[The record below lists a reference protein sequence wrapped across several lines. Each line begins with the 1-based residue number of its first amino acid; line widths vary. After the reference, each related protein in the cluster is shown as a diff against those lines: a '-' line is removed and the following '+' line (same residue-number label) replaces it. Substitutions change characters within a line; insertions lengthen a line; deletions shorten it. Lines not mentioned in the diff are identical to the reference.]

1 VSFDDRAF
9 VRFEPPV
16 RHRYFVWVSFD
27 GTAYHGWQIQP
38 NGMSVQQ
45 KVQQSLS
52 LLLRQDIE
60 VTGAGRTDAGVHA
73 RQMVCHFD
81 WHEAID
87 APQLAYRLN
96 RVLPRDIS
104 CEKIEPVAIDLHAR
118 YSATR
123 RTYRYFVHTQRDPFL
138 RHYSME
144 THWPLDFDLMNQAA
158 VWLLQVKDFKA
169 FCKAGADN
177 KTTLCDVMTARWVQT
192 SPTTY
197 YFEIAANRFLRNM
210 VRAVVGTLI
219 DVGRHRLTLEAFKEV
234 VQHGT
239 RSDAGESMPAHALFL
254 WSVEYN
260 NGTA

>member
-1 VSFDDRAF
+1 MEGNVSFDDRAF

-96 RVLPRDIS
+96 RCCRATS
-104 CEKIEPVAIDLHAR
+104 VA
-118 YSATR
+118 R
-123 RTYRYFVHTQRDPFL
+123 R
-138 RHYSME
+138 
-144 THWPLDFDLMNQAA
+144 
-158 VWLLQVKDFKA
+158 
-169 FCKAGADN
+169 
-177 KTTLCDVMTARWVQT
+177 
-192 SPTTY
+192 
-197 YFEIAANRFLRNM
+197 
-210 VRAVVGTLI
+210 
-219 DVGRHRLTLEAFKEV
+219 
-234 VQHGT
+234 
-239 RSDAGESMPAHALFL
+239 
-254 WSVEYN
+254 
-260 NGTA
+260 